1 MSHECKRI
9 KLHSEMTSYLV
20 VGCSPLNTNT
30 LFFYKNVVFLDQA
43 EYSRISVD
51 FQTENTLDL
60 FLMTWAYGISALEC
74 IGVSGNYQCS
84 CRLS

>member
-1 MSHECKRI
+1 MSHEYKRI

-43 EYSRISVD
+43 EYSRFSVD
-51 FQTENTLDL
+51 F
-60 FLMTWAYGISALEC
+60 
-74 IGVSGNYQCS
+74 
-84 CRLS
+84 RLKILLTYS